1 MNCGII
7 SKQHGG
13 DDAAADAD
21 IYVRYLFMHQICYSQ
36 ISVIIVLIMEI
47 KFYPSQ
53 FALESVLVYLTIRKI
68 GHQIENNLSFF
79 KSLSFVNN
87 INNNSGWF

>member
-47 KFYPSQ
+47 KFYPSM
-53 FALESVLVYLTIRKI
+53 FEMISICI
-68 GHQIENNLSFF
+68 GKCACLSYNQENRSYQLLLSL
-79 KSLSFVNN
+79 KRRNPPRY
-87 INNNSGWF
+87 NSQV

>member
-1 MNCGII
+1 MSQYWENLCQQQQQQQ
-7 SKQHGG
+7 QHGG

-47 KFYPSQ
+47 KFYPSM
-53 FALESVLVYLTIRKI
+53 FEMISICI
-68 GHQIENNLSFF
+68 GKCACLSYNQENRS
-79 KSLSFVNN
+79 SD
-87 INNNSGWF
+87 